1 MPVAGWSAGK
11 TWLRPVCNGAD
22 MLSNWLALLSSTKA
36 YPTVGPLVY
45 LVIGDVFSMGQLRC
59 ACRMLRGLFDWFCG
73 DCKRRFQLSAPCG
86 LPDGIWTFRSAVWH
100 VSRCGRCCAS
110 SCESWRSAA
119 RGLCGRAWEYDGASL
134 IQHNEPAE
142 PTWTVQLQQ
151 CPKKYLSSRT
161 LEGLGLVQAFLYVAS
176 GAESAYL
183 PGVLAV
189 WTGDVGNVIF
199 ASRANKQFRRMLQLW
214 RCVRCFGNF
223 VLDGPRPSGFSGS
236 CSKLLAWCSRC
247 SGCILLP
254 VDTPPPLRGV
264 CRPCGRSVEDMA
276 KHMLSCPS
284 PSNRLLRV
292 HAYGPDTFAAAF
304 CDLANSLYGPN
315 PFADVYRARESPL
328 SAPGSTGF
336 GPNPFADVYRARESS
351 LSALGS
357 AGSSTANAGAISS
370 PSLGGLP

>member
-1 MPVAGWSAGK
+1 MDGSASAMP
-11 TWLRPVCNGAD
+11 
-22 MLSNWLALLSSTKA
+22 
-36 YPTVGPLVY
+36 
-45 LVIGDVFSMGQLRC
+45 
-59 ACRMLRGLFDWFCG
+59 
-73 DCKRRFQLSAPCG
+73 
-86 LPDGIWTFRSAVWH
+86 
-100 VSRCGRCCAS
+100 
-110 SCESWRSAA
+110 E
-119 RGLCGRAWEYDGASL
+119 
-134 IQHNEPAE
+134 
-142 PTWTVQLQQ
+142 
-151 CPKKYLSSRT
+151 KYLSSRT

-223 VLDGPRPSGFSGS
+223 VLGGPRPSGFSGS

-284 PSNRLLRV
+284 AS
-292 HAYGPDTFAAAF
+292 AYKYMHM
-304 CDLANSLYGPN
+304 CELANSVFGFN
-315 PFADVYRARESPL
+315 PFAGVYRAQESVLADP
-328 SAPGSTGF
+328 ASTGF
-336 GPNPFADVYRARESS
+336 GPNPFADVHRARESS
-351 LSALGS
+351 LSAHGS
-357 AGSSTANAGAISS
+357 AGSSPANAGTISS
-370 PSLGGLP
+370 PSLAGLP